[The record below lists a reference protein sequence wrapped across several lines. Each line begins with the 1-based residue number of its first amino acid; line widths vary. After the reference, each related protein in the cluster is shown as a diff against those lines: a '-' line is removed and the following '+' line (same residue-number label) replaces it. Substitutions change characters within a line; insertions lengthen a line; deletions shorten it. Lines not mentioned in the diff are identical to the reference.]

1 MKRMESGKKTSR
13 SRSSS
18 TKKANGRLLRLNSP
32 HLRFVVCV
40 KSGGYVDLQP
50 LKVYKVRRDKSA
62 RADGL
67 LRVVDESGEDY
78 LYPAEFFRPIR
89 APGRLFQIVEQAG

>member
-13 SRSSS
+13 SKSSS
-18 TKKANGRLLRLNSP
+18 TKKANGRLLRLTSP
-32 HLRFVVCV
+32 ELRFVVCV

-62 RADGL
+62 GAHGL